1 MDDSVQNLPQESLIE
16 VAESISEE
24 KKVEKK
30 ERFPY
35 PSEARLHGSFDGT
48 GDTVWLVHV
57 QDRMRKSMI
66 SFDSLRSFGRFVPKN
81 SYIAV
86 SMLNKEIG
94 EPIEYDTKD
103 YIKKTRHHKVVVT
116 SKADMTLKTIS
127 LYGDRQSY
135 SYNDI
140 DLFLSELVRKR
151 RQIEDTERLIR
162 EKEEQRQKEVDA
174 HKRGVITKEINKYLE
189 EKRILTLQQ
198 EELSNLTKYIREQG
212 KLRFNP
218 ILDPVQ
224 NRIKT
229 SNLFDG
235 TTIVI
240 DGGPGTGK
248 TTTMIQRLKYLT
260 DDYAINEDSKEGLN
274 KYKLSNAQR
283 QNLFDLIDN
292 GRDWVFFSP
301 SDLLKEYLADAMN
314 KEGLANTKS
323 KVWSWKEFLKKAT
336 REQYRF
342 IDPNSDSTPFL
353 ASRNNEPLIYQS
365 ADAINALNRYYLD
378 TLRQIRQSFPA
389 IEESDAVYRWKS
401 IAMSIK
407 QRFDGTDDY
416 DMEQFIRLFNSLE
429 QIYADD
435 CRELLAENRAILS
448 RISEELFGLVRS
460 NESVFNA
467 LAELLPNPA
476 GDQAEESEEENEG
489 VPEDLSDKMISTI
502 RTWFRRYCYYTKNKV
517 AKLTPRQQ
525 QIGELLLPLLLN
537 EHKNKISRVGELVLF
552 EQFAKYTRGVVA
564 NMFNG
569 IPAKYKRFRR
579 YIASLPE
586 SGWNTD
592 LLKSLLQKRGGKE
605 LHPQEQSLLIGF
617 VNNLVR
623 STIRIV
629 GTRASHT
636 YIDAYNELARP
647 IIGIDEATDFSKC
660 DIYAMESLLSL
671 DYNSLTLCGDMMQ
684 RLTRSGITSW
694 NEIGDILPNMSVV
707 RMNTSYRQST
717 RLLDVAKALYADSI
731 GIEPDYRA
739 YLKSKKVPA
748 PLAFVS
754 DDEEAK
760 VDWIEQRIKEVY
772 SIYKRLPSIA
782 IFLNDARDIRDF
794 VEALENSDFIND
806 TAIEVVDGSSGML
819 LASSN
824 QIRVYPINVVK
835 GMEFDVVFFHNI
847 DNSSEN
853 ADLIK
858 RYIYVG
864 VSRAAFFLGATFN
877 EDNTEISKYFEQDKD
892 WKTISERKTS
902 RTLNEVEP
910 SDSPIETETP
920 ITEPAVENT
929 VRQKRQYHLPADG
942 MPKLSGT
949 YRRTYELLAEGLS
962 PEEVAERRSVSLQT
976 VYSHIADFIEK
987 GYLQVT
993 DFVSQSAYEEIL
1005 NAANEVGTERLTAIR
1020 EKCNDAFS
1028 YEEIRMVVADMKH
1041 KEQGDGTD
1049 DDTELEWFFVDFVP
1063 FIKYSK
1069 YFSDHSYRV
1078 VLSSKGYYLEVD
1090 KRYIKLGDYQNGF
1103 SYDQG
1108 SVWIK
1113 GPTKGKVFRLVHNAD
1128 GNDFLIG
1135 SIRETEDMLIFTNP
1149 DGEEYTITFTDAED
1163 E

>member
-1 MDDSVQNLPQESLIE
+1 MHSLPQESLIDI
-16 VAESISEE
+16 AESVSEE
-24 KKVEKK
+24 KKVEKS

-35 PSEARLHGSFDGT
+35 PTEARLHGLFDGV

-66 SFDSLRSFGRFVPKN
+66 SFDSLKKFGRFVPKN

-86 SMLNKEIG
+86 SMLNKDIG
-94 EPIEYDTKD
+94 EIIEYDTKD
-103 YIKKTRHHKVVVT
+103 YIKRIRHHKVIVT

-127 LYGDRQSY
+127 LYGDSQSY

-140 DLFLSELVRKR
+140 SLFLRELIKKRK
-151 RQIEDTERLIR
+151 QIEDTERIIR
-162 EKEEQRQKEVDA
+162 EKEELRQREADA

-235 TTIVI
+235 TIVI

-274 KYKLSNAQR
+274 KYKLTATQR
-283 QNLFDLIDN
+283 QNLFDLIDS

-314 KEGLANTKS
+314 KEGLTNTKS

-342 IDPNSDSTPFL
+342 IDPNNDNTPFL
-353 ASRNNEPLIYQS
+353 ASKNNEPLFFQS
-365 ADAINALNRYYLD
+365 SDAINAWTQYYLD
-378 TLRQIRQSFPA
+378 TLKQIIKSFPS
-389 IEESDAVYRWKS
+389 IEEGDTIYRWKS
-401 IAMSIK
+401 IAINIK
-407 QRFDGTDDY
+407 QRFEKTDDY
-416 DMEQFIRLFNSLE
+416 DIEQFIRLFNSLE
-429 QIYADD
+429 QVYAED
-435 CRELLAENRAILS
+435 CRELLTENRVTLS
-448 RISEELFGLVRS
+448 QISEELYALVRIS
-460 NESVFNA
+460 DNTFNA
-467 LAELLPNPA
+467 LTELLPNSTVEQIDDVEED
-476 GDQAEESEEENEG
+476 GDMVSEE
-489 VPEDLSDKMISTI
+489 LSDKMISTI
-502 RTWFRRYCYYTKNKV
+502 RTWFRRYCYSIKNKSV
-517 AKLTPRQQ
+517 KLTSRQQ
-525 QIGELLLPLLLN
+525 QMNELLLPLLMN
-537 EHKNKISRVGELVLF
+537 EHKNKIARVGELVLF

-564 NMFNG
+564 NMYAG
-569 IPAKYKRFRR
+569 IPTKYKRFRR
-579 YIASLPE
+579 QIVSLPE
-586 SGWNTD
+586 SKWNTE

-617 VNNLVR
+617 VNNLVK
-623 STIRIV
+623 STIKII
-629 GTRASHT
+629 GKKADHQ
-636 YIDAYNELARP
+636 YINAYNELARP

-660 DIYAMESLLSL
+660 DIYAMESLLTM

-684 RLTRSGITSW
+684 RLTRSGITAW
-694 NEIGDILPNMSVV
+694 EDINDVLPNMTVV
-707 RMNTSYRQST
+707 KMRTSYRQSS
-717 RLLDVAKALYADSI
+717 RLLDVAKSLYRDSI
-731 GIEPDYRA
+731 GIEPDYKP

-754 DDEEAK
+754 DDEEKK
-760 VDWIEQRIKEVY
+760 VEWIEQRIKEVY

-782 IFLNDARDIRDF
+782 IFLNESKDIRNF
-794 VEALENSDFIND
+794 VETLENSDFIND

-877 EDNTEISKYFEQDKD
+877 NDNKEISKYFELGKD
-892 WKTISERKTS
+892 WKTISEKKEIQPVTPNEQP
-902 RTLNEVEP
+902 TLTEVKECYNEVAGF
-910 SDSPIETETP
+910 DNKDI
-920 ITEPAVENT
+920 
-929 VRQKRQYHLPADG
+929 KRHYNLPAY
-942 MPKLSGT
+942 KISEVSQT
-949 YRRTYELLAEGLS
+949 YQNTFEMLADGLS
-962 PEEVAERRSVSLQT
+962 PEKIASQRSLSTQT
-976 VYSHIADFIEK
+976 IYSHIAFFIER
-987 GYLQVT
+987 GDLQVI
-993 DFVSQSAYEEIL
+993 DFVSQSAYEEIQE
-1005 NAANEVGTERLTAIR
+1005 AIEIVGTDRLSDI
-1020 EKCNDAFS
+1020 KDLCNDDIT
-1028 YEEIRMVVADMKH
+1028 YNDIKMVVADVKRQDV
-1041 KEQGDGTD
+1041 KEEEISDNNND
-1049 DDTELEWFFVDFVP
+1049 SEWYFVDTVP
-1063 FIKYSK
+1063 FIKTSK
-1069 YFSDHSYRV
+1069 RFLSYDCRV
-1078 VLSSKGYYLEVD
+1078 VLSELGYYLEVND
-1090 KRYIKLGDYQNGF
+1090 EYIKLGDYSEGF
-1103 SYDQG
+1103 SFDEG
-1108 SVWIK
+1108 NIWIK
-1113 GPTKGKVFRLVHNAD
+1113 KAVDERGVRMVHD
-1128 GNDFLIG
+1128 TEEGMHLIG
-1135 SIRETEDMLIFTNP
+1135 YIREEESKIIFTNP
-1149 DGEEYTITFTDAED
+1149 DDDEFTITFD
-1163 E
+1163 EE